1 MMKSFGLRPSDT
13 AAAPLPSAK
22 PAAAAPPPAT
32 IHARANEPAPAASMT
47 SARLHDL
54 PKNISARDLIR
65 DEVLAAVQTEVA
77 VRLSPTDLMA
87 HVEQAVAVIANERRF
102 LLNAAEQRNLAR
114 EIVDDML
121 GLGPLEPL
129 LNDEYISDILVN
141 GPDQIYIERKGKLE
155 LTTTHFRSAEHV
167 MHVIMRIAARVNRP
181 IDESTPMLDARLADG
196 SRVNAIVWPLTLKGP
211 NLSIRKFSKRFFGLD
226 EFVARGS
233 ISANLSS
240 VLKIAARCRLNIV
253 ISGGTGS
260 GKTTLLNA
268 MSHSIDHGERIITIE
283 DAVELQL
290 QQPHVVQLETRPAN
304 IEGRG
309 QIVQRDLVKNA
320 LRMRPDRII
329 LGEVRGP
336 EALDM
341 LQAMNTGHNGSM
353 STVHANSPRDA
364 LARIENLVL
373 MANVDLPP
381 RSIRG
386 QLASAFDLIVQV
398 ERMRDGVRRVTEVM
412 EVVGMEGETITTQP
426 LFSYRYIGENT
437 DGTLRGVFEATGARP
452 RFLSRLGYFGLDKAF
467 IEASATEVQDAAA

>member
-1 MMKSFGLRPSDT
+1 MSKAFGLRNAPT
-13 AAAPLPSAK
+13 A
-22 PAAAAPPPAT
+22 
-32 IHARANEPAPAASMT
+32 PAPAAPSVAPAPPEPRPLPHMAQSERPT
-47 SARLHDL
+47 HTETPARHRLQDL
-54 PKNISARDLIR
+54 PTNASARDVIR
-65 DEVLAAVQTEVA
+65 DQVIAAVETEVA
-77 VRLSPTDLMA
+77 VRLSPTDLLA
-87 HVEQAVAVIANERRF
+87 HVEQAISTIANERRF

-129 LNDEYISDILVN
+129 LHDENVSDILVN
-141 GPDQIYIERKGKLE
+141 GPKQVYVERRGKLQ
-155 LTTTHFRSAEHV
+155 LTDTHFRSADHV
-167 MHVIMRIAARVNRP
+167 MHVIQRIAIRVNRP
-181 IDESTPMLDARLADG
+181 IDEASPMLDARLEDG
-196 SRVNAIVWPLTLKGP
+196 SRVNAIIWPLTVKGP

-233 ISANLSS
+233 ISPNLAK

-268 MSHSIDHGERIITIE
+268 MSESIDHDERIITIE

-290 QQPHVVQLETRPAN
+290 QQPHVVQLETRPPN

-309 QIVQRDLVKNA
+309 QVVQRDLVKNA

-329 LGEVRGP
+329 LGEVRGA

-373 MANVDLPP
+373 MANVDLPA

-386 QLASAFDLIVQV
+386 QLASAFDLIVQI

-412 EVVGMEGETITTQP
+412 EVVGMEQDTITTQP
-426 LFSYRYIGENT
+426 LVSYHYLGENP
-437 DGTLRGVFEATGARP
+437 DGTLRGVFRATGTRP
-452 RFLSRLGYFGLDKAF
+452 RFMSRLGYFGLDKAF
-467 IEASATEVQDAAA
+467 VEALATETVDD